1 MAHRSEAH
9 DAARAAFLG
18 ARGGDDVQ
26 VFPEDNV
33 DALEESIRVR
43 VLGRDLRLTLLM
55 VRSSQRFDLGA
66 SI

>member
-1 MAHRSEAH
+1 MAGMARGSE
-9 DAARAAFLG
+9 AARAAFLG

-55 VRSSQRFDLGA
+55 VRRGR
-66 SI
+66 